1 MNRRADTLHQL
12 ETPCV
17 VVDHARLATNIAHMA
32 DLARS
37 AGVALRPHVKT
48 HKCLEIARLQLAAGA
63 TGLTASKA
71 DEALVFIADGCPSL
85 TVAYPVLDPRK
96 LDRLLEAAR
105 DKGCDV
111 RMLADSEQGAA
122 ALEAAAVRHGHD
134 LPVFLKIDVGLHR
147 CGLAPDHPGLLPLAR
162 RIAGSKHLRLA
173 GILSHA
179 GHAYGAA
186 TAEQVRE
193 VAREE
198 NRLMN
203 RVAGQ
208 LRAAGLDVPEVSVGA
223 TPTVLAC
230 DEWGGVTE
238 MRPGNYV
245 FLDRTPLRLGLAQV
259 ADVSLWVLA
268 TVVSAN
274 PDWLI
279 VDAGSK
285 VLSSDG
291 GAHGSDLPGH
301 GLALPLAACDDLTQA
316 LPVLRLSEEHGF
328 VQRGDSRLGVGDLLK
343 ILPNHSCPVANLTE
357 MLTVLH
363 EDGTTEDWDVAARCA
378 VR

>member
-1 MNRRADTLHQL
+1 MNRALDALRSL
-12 ETPCV
+12 ETPRV
-17 VVDHARLATNIAHMA
+17 VMDLARIMANIRRMA

-48 HKCLEIARLQLAAGA
+48 HKCREIARRQLAAGA

-85 TVAYPVLDPRK
+85 TVAYPVIDPRK
-96 LDRLLEAAR
+96 LDRLLNAAR
-105 DKGCDV
+105 ERGCYL
-111 RMLADSEQGAA
+111 RMIADSEQGAA
-122 ALEAAAVRHGHD
+122 ALEAAAVRHAFD

-162 RIAGSKHLRLA
+162 RIGGSKRLRLA
-173 GILSHA
+173 GLLSHA

-186 TAEQVRE
+186 NAEQVRA

-198 NRLMN
+198 NRLIN
-203 RVAGQ
+203 QVAGR
-208 LRAAGLDVPEVSVGA
+208 LRAAGMEVPEVSVGA

-230 DEWGGVTE
+230 DAWGGVTE

-245 FLDRTPLRLGLAQV
+245 FMDRTPLRLGLAQV
-259 ADVSLWVLA
+259 EDVSLWVLS

-301 GLALPLAACDDLTQA
+301 GLALPLAAGDDLSRA

-328 VQRGDSRLGVGDLLK
+328 VPRGDSRLGVGDVLR
-343 ILPNHSCPVANLTE
+343 ILPNHSCPVANLAE
-357 MLTVLH
+357 FFTVLYS
-363 EDGTTEDWDVAARCA
+363 DGTTEEWLVDSRGT